1 MHRLFV
7 ALEPPPEVKA
17 VLVALMGGVEDARWQ
32 TAAQLHATIFFVGE
46 VDRHQANRVADCLER
61 LEAPVAD
68 VRLAGTGSFDGGRRR
83 AITSLWVGL
92 DPLDALTSLHRKVER
107 VLLPAGVPPETRRF
121 QPHITLARFPAR
133 GVPPEA
139 LGRFLSTTLVPRAG
153 WTADAVTL
161 FESSLGRGGAHY
173 TPVLRV
179 PLGRSLTESSADPHR
194 SPA

>member
-7 ALEPPPEVKA
+7 ALEPPQEVKA
-17 VLVALMGGVEDARWQ
+17 VLLALMGGVEDARWQ
-32 TAAQLHATIFFVGE
+32 TEAQLHVTILFVGE

-61 LEAPVAD
+61 LEAPAVD
-68 VRLAGTGSFDGGRRR
+68 VRLAGIGTFDGGRRR
-83 AITSLWVGL
+83 WITSIWAGL
-92 DPLDALTSLHRKVER
+92 EPLDALTALHRKVER

-121 QPHITLARFPAR
+121 QPHVTLARFPAR

-139 LGRFLSTTLVPRAG
+139 LERFLSTTLVRRTG
-153 WTADAVTL
+153 WKADAVTL

-173 TPVLRV
+173 TPILRV
-179 PLGRSLTESSADPHR
+179 PLGRSLTESSADPHQ